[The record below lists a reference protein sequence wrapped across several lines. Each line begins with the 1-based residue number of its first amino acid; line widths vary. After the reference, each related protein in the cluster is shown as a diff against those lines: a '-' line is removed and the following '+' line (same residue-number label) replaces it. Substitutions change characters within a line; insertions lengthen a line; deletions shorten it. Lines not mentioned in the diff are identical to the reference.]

1 MSNIS
6 NNFIKK
12 LLAELPGL
20 REQSLIDGRTEERLR
35 AYYRAKLESHDSKGL
50 VFIFLTL
57 LASLFI
63 IGGIILLIGYN
74 WGGLS
79 QPVKTVLVFVLL
91 LLAQG
96 AGFWLMNLYKGRVH
110 LAAREGVAIFWA
122 IAFGASVALMG
133 QIFHIPADYERFY
146 LVWSISSLL
155 LIYLFNS
162 LAVVTLYMG
171 LIITLA
177 SHMQNDYKT
186 GLLFIPLFLAVIP
199 HYVLVYRKES
209 HLRATLYNY
218 ILVGG
223 ATIGLGISMEKSVPG
238 LWIVAYS
245 SMFVIFYLFARLFEN
260 KKREESLFYSPML
273 VSGVLG
279 IAILAF
285 IFSAEWA
292 WDNIGFSYY
301 RKELRF
307 HEWAS
312 IFDYIICVVFPLT
325 GALMGGLLLKRGKR
339 FNPVLAGF
347 GILIIPL
354 YLITSYWEVTL
365 TATWTINLYIAVL
378 SLYGLYSGYK
388 RGSLLLLNS
397 SMVLF
402 TATLLYRFFDED
414 MSLLVR
420 GIVFIICGAAIL
432 AVNLLFINK
441 KKRGGEA

>member
-1 MSNIS
+1 MSNI
-6 NNFIKK
+6 NNSFIKK

-20 REQSLIDGRTEERLR
+20 REQNLIDGQTEERLR
-35 AYYRAKLESHDSKGL
+35 AHYLARQKEHDSKGL

-79 QPVKTVLVFVLL
+79 QRVKVVLSFVLL

-96 AGFWLMNLYKGRVH
+96 AGFYLMNVYKGKVH
-110 LAAREGVAIFWA
+110 LAAREGLGLFWA
-122 IAFGASVALMG
+122 VAFGASVALMG
-133 QIFHIPADYERFY
+133 QIFHIPADYEKFY
-146 LVWSISSLL
+146 LIWSISTLL
-155 LIYLFNS
+155 LLYLFNS
-162 LAVVTLYMG
+162 LALVTLYMG
-171 LIITLA
+171 LIITLTTY
-177 SHMQNDYKT
+177 MQNDDKF

-199 HYVLVYRKES
+199 HYVLLYRKES

-223 ATIGLGISMEKSVPG
+223 ATIGLGIAMEKSVPG
-238 LWIVAYS
+238 LWIVVYS
-245 SMFVIFYLFARLFEN
+245 SMFVFFYLFARLFEN
-260 KKREESLFYSPML
+260 KKKEESLFYSPML

-292 WDNIGFSYY
+292 WEDIGFSYY
-301 RKELRF
+301 RKGERF

-312 IFDYIICVVFPLT
+312 IFDYIISVAFPLA
-325 GALMGGLLLKRGKR
+325 GVALGTLLLKRGKK

-354 YLITSYWEVTL
+354 YLITSYLEVSL
-365 TATWTINLYIAVL
+365 AATWTINLYIAVL

-388 RGSLLLLNS
+388 KGSLLLLNS

-402 TATLLYRFFDED
+402 TVTLLYRFFDED

-420 GIVFIICGAAIL
+420 GIVFIVCGASML
-432 AVNLLFINK
+432 AVNLIFM
-441 KKRGGEA
+441 KKRKRGEA